1 MIRRA
6 WLTTDQSHIIQRSS
20 NRSRIDHSAIIQ
32 HGSRGGGGGGGIPV
46 GVEQRGW
53 AEVLLGVPPVGR
65 AGGGAAGAE
74 DALVHAV
81 ELGAVGLG
89 LRDLLA

>member
-6 WLTTDQSHIIQRSS
+6 WLATDQSHIIQQSS
-20 NRSRIDHSAIIQ
+20 NRSSIDHSAIIQ
-32 HGSRGGGGGGGIPV
+32 HGSRGGGGIPI

-53 AEVLLGVPPVGR
+53 AEVLLGVPPVGW